1 MPKFLSQ
8 EQDAGHRVQDT
19 LYEKKHKIQ
28 DVRIPALYREKCRVQ
43 DTICVADWTG
53 YKTQNSE
60 YRKLGIG
67 YRKLNTEPMD
77 TKQDKVH

>member
-1 MPKFLSQ
+1 MPKLLSQ

-28 DVRIPALYREKCRVQ
+28 DVRIQ
-43 DTICVADWTG
+43 DTICVADGTG

-60 YRKLGIG
+60 DRKLGIG